1 MLVTC
6 VADVIDWGC
15 LKWFICSCGVLY
27 VCMWVYVCVFSVCV
41 RLFWDATEWGCKKLV
56 TIEVHRIGICSCGVC
71 ECEHLCEFVR
81 VGCELIGVVACQNTM
96 MMLCCGRLCGDS
108 TSHIDRFTLMY
119 QPVCCGICVVQW

>member
-1 MLVTC
+1 MVF
-6 VADVIDWGC
+6 VP
-15 LKWFICSCGVLY
+15 
-27 VCMWVYVCVFSVCV
+27 VCCVYVDVCV
-41 RLFWDATEWGCKKLV
+41 CFFLCFRLLWDATEWGCKKLV

-108 TSHIDRFTLMY
+108 TSHIDSHSCNNLFVVEYAWYNGNCCRFD
-119 QPVCCGICVVQW
+119 